1 MTSTNAFTIRPSNK
15 EGKTDY
21 FVVQLLTGKELE
33 FAGQVPEDFA
43 LKHAPGIFSCANCMN
58 YTWCGVFI
66 AMCADCGLKSG
77 AQRGLINYGQEYD
90 WEDHAHLPSVFD
102 SGQYL
107 HNWDLAHIGD
117 KKIVN
122 TIGILVD
129 NLYKKLLDK
138 FGDEKMSAIHDLCE
152 YLCSLD
158 NEPRMA
164 ISRINK
170 SMYDIAE
177 ENLYDRGLW
186 WDNFFASLED
196 HESSYMYTYYK
207 QRTMRINNENIVIE
221 NLKDDSTR
229 RSNAFHRECD
239 EIQRKLDELECERE
253 NDNIRCHMAEEVSLE
268 YRRQEMQNAK
278 IQALLR
284 GSLS

>member
-21 FVVQLLTGKELE
+21 FVVQISTGKELE

-43 LKHAPGIFSCANCMN
+43 LKHAAIIFSCANCMN

-66 AMCADCGLKSG
+66 SMCANCGLKTG
-77 AQRGLINYGQEYD
+77 AQRGLINYGQEC
-90 WEDHAHLPSVFD
+90 EGTHMSSVFD

-107 HNWDLAHIGD
+107 GKCDLAHIGD

-152 YLCSLD
+152 YLRSLD

-253 NDNIRCHMAEEVSLE
+253 NDNIRCEMAEDISLE
-268 YRRQEMQNAK
+268 CRRRENQNAK